1 MGARGIGSMLR
12 AMKNEPSFE
21 QKSGTQDK
29 IEGTSRN
36 LVGKVKE
43 ATGKAV
49 GNPGLAARG
58 DVDQIVGHA
67 QKKIGEIKR
76 ALGN

>member
-1 MGARGIGSMLR
+1 
-12 AMKNEPSFE
+12 MKKDPSFE
-21 QKSGTQDK
+21 VKSGSQDE
-29 IEGTSRN
+29 IEGTTRN

-43 ATGKAV
+43 ATGRAV
-49 GNPGLAARG
+49 GNPNLEARG